1 MNDKF
6 NKMNIKPEQLNLDI
20 FNIVNIDDALNLEKE
35 KKGTFWDEFISKL
48 EK

>member
-6 NKMNIKPEQLNLDI
+6 NKVIIRPEKLNLDI
-20 FNIVNIDDALNLEKE
+20 FNSVDIDDALSLEKE

-48 EK
+48 EE